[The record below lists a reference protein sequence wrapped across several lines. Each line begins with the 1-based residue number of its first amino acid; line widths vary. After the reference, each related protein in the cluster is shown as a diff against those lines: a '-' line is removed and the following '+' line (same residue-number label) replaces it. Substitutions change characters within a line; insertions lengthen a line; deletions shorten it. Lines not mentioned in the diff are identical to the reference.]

1 MAGYHWV
8 SVKGGCIWLVI
19 RKILLLREAM
29 SRVGELRCRLDTKT
43 PSRWGGRVNFGD
55 DDMCGKW
62 VVRGRKEVFFVNF
75 RAFERGNF

>member
-1 MAGYHWV
+1 M
-8 SVKGGCIWLVI
+8 VI

-43 PSRWGGRVNFGD
+43 PSKWGGRVNFGD

-62 VVRGRKEVFFVNF
+62 GVRGRKEVFFVNF
-75 RAFERGNF
+75 RAFERRNFYL